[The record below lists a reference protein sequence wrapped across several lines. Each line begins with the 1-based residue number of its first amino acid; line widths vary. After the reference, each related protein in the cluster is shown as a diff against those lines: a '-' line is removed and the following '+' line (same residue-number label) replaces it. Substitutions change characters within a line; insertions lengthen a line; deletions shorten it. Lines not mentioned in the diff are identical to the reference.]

1 MPTVTVVGLGP
12 GGPDLVTAG
21 ALAAIERIPVRFVRT
36 TRHPSASVVP
46 DARSFDHAYDSEA
59 TFDEVYARIVDEL
72 VEAAIEHGAVL
83 YAVPGSP
90 RVLERA
96 VDWLAKDDR
105 VDVEVVPG
113 MSFVELAWVR
123 LGVDPLE
130 LGARLLDGHQF
141 AVAAAG
147 ERGPL
152 LVAHCHNQ
160 RVLSD
165 IKLALD
171 LDGPPVTVLQRLGLP
186 EEAIFTVERSELD
199 RSFTPDHLTSLWIP
213 DAAAPVASEVAR
225 FDHLVH
231 VLRERCP
238 WDRAQTHA
246 SLTRHLLEETY
257 EVLDAL
263 ARVDPDTGAGY
274 DHLEEELGDL
284 LFQICFHTTL
294 AAENG
299 AFTLD
304 DVARGI
310 HDKLVARHPHVF
322 ASGPSG
328 PQSGEHGDARD
339 WEEMKREEK
348 SRSSVFDGI
357 PAAMPALL
365 YAFKVVGKAQSI
377 GETTELAGVR
387 EDDIGAALLTVV
399 AAARALDVDPE
410 AALRAAADELRERAA
425 ATERRREG

>member
-21 ALAAIERIPVRFVRT
+21 ALAAIERIPVRFLRT

-46 DARSFDHAYDSEA
+46 DARSFDEVYETEA
-59 TFDEVYARIVDEL
+59 TFDDVYARIVDEL
-72 VEAAIEHGAVL
+72 IAAAIEHGEVL

-90 RVLERA
+90 WVLERT
-96 VDWLAKDDR
+96 VDSLAKDDR
-105 VDVEVVPG
+105 IEVAVVPG

-123 LGVDPLE
+123 LGIDPVE

-141 AVAAAG
+141 AVAGAG

-152 LVAHCHNQ
+152 LIAHCHNQ
-160 RVLSD
+160 RVLSE

-171 LDGPPVTVLQRLGLP
+171 LKGPPVTVLQRLGLP
-186 EEAIFTVERSELD
+186 DEAIFTVERAELD
-199 RSFTPDHLTSLWIP
+199 RSFTPDHLTSLWMP

-225 FDHLVH
+225 FDQLVH

-257 EVLDAL
+257 EVLEAL
-263 ARVDPDTGAGY
+263 SHVDPDTGAGY

-310 HDKLVARHPHVF
+310 HDKLVSRHPHVF
-322 ASGPSG
+322 G
-328 PQSGEHGDARD
+328 GEARD
-339 WEEMKREEK
+339 WEELKRDEK
-348 SRSSVFDGI
+348 SRKSVFDGI
-357 PAAMPALL
+357 PVAMPALL
-365 YAFKVVGKAQSI
+365 YAFKVIGKAQSI
-377 GETTELAGVR
+377 GETIEPAPVGGD
-387 EDDIGAALLTVV
+387 EIGAALLTLV
-399 AAARALDVDPE
+399 AAARVLDVDPE
-410 AALRAAADELRERAA
+410 AALRAAADELRSRAA
-425 ATERRREG
+425 ATERAREG

>member
-21 ALAAIERIPVRFVRT
+21 ALAAIERISVRYVRT

-46 DARSFDHAYDSEA
+46 DARSFDHAYDTEA

-72 VEAAIEHGAVL
+72 VAAALEHGDVL

-105 VDVEVVPG
+105 VDVVVVPG
-113 MSFVELAWVR
+113 MSFVELAWIR

-130 LGARLLDGHQF
+130 LGARLLDGQKF

-186 EEAIFTVERSELD
+186 DEAILVVERSELD

-231 VLRERCP
+231 VLRQRCP

-263 ARVDPDTGAGY
+263 SHVDPDTGAGY

-322 ASGPSG
+322 G
-328 PQSGEHGDARD
+328 GEARD

-365 YAFKVVGKAQSI
+365 YAFKIVGKAQSI
-377 GETTELAGVR
+377 GETIEPADVR
-387 EDDIGAALLTVV
+387 EDDLGAALLTVV

-410 AALRAAADELRERAA
+410 AALRAAADELRERAV
-425 ATERRREG
+425 ATERIREG

>member
-1 MPTVTVVGLGP
+1 M
-12 GGPDLVTAG
+12 
-21 ALAAIERIPVRFVRT
+21 
-36 TRHPSASVVP
+36 
-46 DARSFDHAYDSEA
+46 
-59 TFDEVYARIVDEL
+59 
-72 VEAAIEHGAVL
+72 
-83 YAVPGSP
+83 
-90 RVLERA
+90 
-96 VDWLAKDDR
+96 
-105 VDVEVVPG
+105 
-113 MSFVELAWVR
+113 
-123 LGVDPLE
+123 GV
-130 LGARLLDGHQF
+130 RLLDGHQF

-152 LVAHCHNQ
+152 LVAHCHSR

-186 EEAIFTVERSELD
+186 DEAIFTVERSELD
-199 RSFTPDHLTSLWIP
+199 RSFTPDHLTALWIP

-225 FDHLVH
+225 FDELVH
-231 VLRERCP
+231 VLRDRCP

-263 ARVDPDTGAGY
+263 SRVDPDTGVGY

-322 ASGPSG
+322 ADGMSAASG
-328 PQSGEHGDARD
+328 GEALP
-339 WEEMKREEK
+339 WEQLKMAEK
-348 SRSSVFDGI
+348 GRSSVFDGI
-357 PAAMPALL
+357 PVAMPALL
-365 YAFKVVGKAQSI
+365 YAFKVVGRAQSV
-377 GETTELAGVR
+377 GETIDSAAVSG
-387 EDDIGAALLTVV
+387 DDIGAALLTVV
-399 AAARALDVDPE
+399 AAARALDIDPE
-410 AALRAAADELRERAA
+410 AALRAAANELRERAA
-425 ATERRREG
+425 AMERADAG